1 MKWAI
6 DKLFDRGLINGWVSA
21 NDGNKNSI
29 YYINIKTPEKTIYSS
44 SVNKFRPDVQAVGL
58 HKTGLCGFS
67 FNAKEHEVREGD
79 LLFIEL
85 ISEDQKERFTH
96 SFLYAEKGDTKHQ
109 FDRLEIPRDDFSIME
124 KETHLILREYPH
136 WIALKVL
143 LIRLRRFKRGKG
155 GRIKFCGVDYKHF
168 ENDWKCFYKI
178 ISVFREAI
186 FDNLSIRNIF
196 SITDTIADC
205 SDTEERSAALALSF
219 YMFHER
225 FAQTLHPLNK
235 IDSFE
240 HLNPSRQHQV
250 WGRMLS
256 NRLEKDD
263 ALDVYLTRAHE
274 VLGNSPL
281 ILCYFEKIMLITM
294 DEENS
299 IFKRNLKN
307 SEFFSEVWCI
317 YYDRFKSD
325 IKQSLSNIRYSIN

>member
-1 MKWAI
+1 MKLAI
-6 DKLFDRGLINGWVSA
+6 DKLFERGLINGWVSA
-21 NDGNKNSI
+21 NDGNKNSV
-29 YYINIKTPEKTIYSS
+29 YKINIKTPEKTIYTSLAT
-44 SVNKFRPDVQAVGL
+44 NFRPDVKAAGL
-58 HKTGLCGFS
+58 HETGLCGFS
-67 FNAKEHEVREGD
+67 FNAKEYGVREGD

-85 ISEDQKERFTH
+85 ISEDKKERYTH
-96 SFLYAEKGDTKHQ
+96 TFLYAEKNDTKHQ
-109 FDRLEIPRDDFSIME
+109 FDRFEIPRDDFSIME
-124 KETHLILREYPH
+124 KETQLILQDYPH

-155 GRIKFCGVDYKHF
+155 GRIKFCGVAYDHF
-168 ENDWKCFYKI
+168 KNDWECFYKI
-178 ISVFREAI
+178 ISIFREAI

-205 SDTEERSAALALSF
+205 SNTEERSAALALSF

-235 IDSFE
+235 INSFE
-240 HLNPSRQHQV
+240 HLNPNRQHQV

-299 IFKRNLKN
+299 IFKRNLTN

-317 YYDRFKSD
+317 YYERFKLD
-325 IKQSLSNIRYSIN
+325 IKQSISNIEYNIN